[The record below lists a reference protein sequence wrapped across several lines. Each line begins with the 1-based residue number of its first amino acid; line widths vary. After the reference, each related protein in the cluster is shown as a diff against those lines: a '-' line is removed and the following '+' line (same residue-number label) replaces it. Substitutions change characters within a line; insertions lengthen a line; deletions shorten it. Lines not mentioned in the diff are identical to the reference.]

1 LNIPGG
7 CSPQLAA
14 ILREFKRQALHAARL
29 GFIHPITGDEVS
41 WEVPLPEDMLN
52 LLAILKADMS

>member
-1 LNIPGG
+1 VLFR
-7 CSPQLAA
+7 S
-14 ILREFKRQALHAARL
+14 
-29 GFIHPITGDEVS
+29 S